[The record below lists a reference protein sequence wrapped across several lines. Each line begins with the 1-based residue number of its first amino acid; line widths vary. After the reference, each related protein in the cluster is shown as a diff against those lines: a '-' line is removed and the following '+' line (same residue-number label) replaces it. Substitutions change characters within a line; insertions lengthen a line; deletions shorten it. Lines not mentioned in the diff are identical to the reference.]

1 MDPIVARLH
10 EKIKQDLRLEMEAL
24 ETKKQRKKE
33 AKKIKEDAK
42 KQRKKE
48 AKKTK
53 EDAAADPIARNVV
66 TTKQKTK
73 KPAAAPPSERSAL
86 PPPVPKAATD
96 RIATNAERA
105 KILAVLHTN
114 FKKKMRADFEA
125 EQVAAAAAKAAKKI
139 DCGG

>member
-1 MDPIVARLH
+1 MPPPVVEMDPMVARLH
-10 EKIKQDLRLEMEAL
+10 EKIKEDLRLEMEAL
-24 ETKKQRKKE
+24 ETKKQTKKE

-53 EDAAADPIARNVV
+53 EEAAADPIARNVV
-66 TTKQKTK
+66 TKKQKTK

-114 FKKKMRADFEA
+114 FKKKMRADFNESRTSSSSG
-125 EQVAAAAAKAAKKI
+125 K
-139 DCGG
+139 